1 MLLVHYSY
9 LRLFDFVLF
18 FILPTVRPDC
28 LAVVS
33 DNKISIHGCVMF
45 EEFLSRGIAREI
57 TRMKEK
63 REKISDAN
71 QAFR

>member
-18 FILPTVRPDC
+18 FILPTDRPDC

-33 DNKISIHGCVMF
+33 GNNVSIHGCVMC
-45 EEFLSRGIAREI
+45 EEFFYPEKIAREI

-63 REKISDAN
+63 REN
-71 QAFR
+71 